1 MAEPKDLPAS
11 NLLTLLARLDG
22 APPSSVNTMWLSDV
36 ARSLLRIHRNLAD
49 ADHHVLRY
57 FNAAAEEYRTELEA
71 ILRNQLLHGAA
82 PASGAQDEF
91 PVNITLIQAIK
102 LAAWPAPMT
111 PLLGVLCELALR
123 SGVDRR
129 EVSALAKHIRGGL
142 ERYESRLAPVLGA
155 ARTLAELQA
164 NVERYLQSPALNAP
178 TAFEKT
184 WRAWLR
190 NRIAGWTLEDPSW
203 LREAYRAR
211 GLRRDL
217 DAPVLEVQ
225 VEPSAEPDDAVEVD
239 NVLTDPLDPGEDAR
253 TPHAEVARARA
264 NHLLRG
270 TDGDLLVPPD
280 FVLPDPRITQIAC
293 ACLEQA
299 EGHLAAGEWL
309 KAEPLL
315 ALGLA
320 IAAGIRELDLAGV
333 RWGHETDVDA
343 DHRLAV
349 DPDQPILWRHATR
362 PLHAFKPTDTIAPH
376 LLAVVDV
383 LPWPLPPRLH
393 RLLCQGIARNPE
405 TLFPRL
411 THRLES
417 YRLMD
422 VLRDLLHGK
431 ILGATPFR
439 QALAA
444 YLACTLGSD
453 VAQLA
458 LGDAFSVSV
467 APSYYCAASVEGLWN
482 VVAPKLASW
491 FDSRIDLPPPQPHAR
506 FGSRLAL
513 TDAAAAAWPR
523 ALHRGHHSLARRKA
537 RTALDEWIE
546 HRNRLAVTLCVATG
560 HRPTHALGQIDLD
573 QVIPEYGLILLQDKQ
588 IDPLRKFRI
597 AATGGHWMT
606 ELHAFL
612 ERLVD
617 IGTSET
623 GEGALA
629 RSILASQAPLFRI
642 PSAEGAQDFTPEDLR
657 ATMPEALRAAANHYR
672 HRLSQ
677 HLLAAGVDPELRF
690 AQLGWVVSPAHAT
703 ADLSPL
709 SAQDLG
715 HLLGSTLDHYLE
727 HEGWFS
733 ARHRITPWTWEDLPI
748 RPWKDWDAIARA
760 QAADHQ
766 RDVGRIRQEL
776 QERRRATLDALWPR
790 IQCAVAECLPGLVLR
805 LPEARLSSSHERTGA
820 AEPLLITE
828 DLCALLLDRMRV
840 DDARPQE
847 ALEGVVARIAWVRLL
862 KRSHREGLTQGF
874 IPRRPLLSV
883 GGQPSPFLVGSGLA
897 IRQIQAIR
905 EQIIERARAGHKDD
919 LGYLA
924 YLAVLLFSPYRT
936 VELAHG
942 AVEAARRAVRAH
954 HPGDLLR
961 IPAHV
966 QGKKTHLVFGGIA
979 ATLLARRGLAMPKAH
994 APSVPAIE
1002 AWLERILPAA
1012 LRPPSLASLV
1022 ATAQAAARIELAGPE
1037 RLQLLGIATMTPASV
1052 DRCLAVDDGW
1062 PVRTAP
1068 QPISPDPLR
1077 GSTFETEPTP
1087 PSHSDFTRAA
1097 INRLRELLNPERF
1110 NDSRAQMSD
1119 SHDGWRQA
1127 LHEALVQL
1135 GVEWPSRSNAW
1146 ALAQYA
1152 LHLLDHGG
1160 SRKSELAQQTLYDYV
1175 HRIAGR
1181 LLAVAGGRVLLDQD
1195 EAGLESIYLAV
1206 VNAAPLTVRA
1216 EIAEALRGF
1225 HTYIEMHHQAT
1236 PLAWGAIAA
1245 LAGFRQAHLDPGL
1258 YSEHELA
1265 KVYEVL
1271 QQDRTDLL
1279 ARRDA
1284 APDLIRL
1291 AELRIVQF
1299 VVLAASGIRPRSAR
1313 GLLMADLHL
1322 FGEASDWVHVH
1333 RTGGYGEAKT
1343 KTSIGYV
1350 PLEGSLW
1357 VRARPWFRE
1366 WLETEHSRVS
1376 ADQIQRIPLFAVAAG
1391 ARKRFGR
1398 TPLEHRQGELL
1409 RWVTGN
1415 KHARLYWLRKTRVTA
1430 RHRALALT
1438 EGTRARD
1445 IHRIL
1450 CLSGHASIE
1459 TPICSYIADPAVL
1472 VGHSVLRGRNAER
1485 QQILAASNFEGGAI
1499 DVAWTTAGGVK
1510 CGQRIAI
1517 TLTRLAHPPHE
1528 VPAEQIT
1535 APPPLIAKGGLLP
1548 ADLDAYARMR
1558 RRLPADE
1565 AQIQVSLSPSQSEAL
1580 EAAARKLLV
1589 LRGQVPWPVD
1599 GFEKPRARLLP
1610 PRWLVSAAPFKSALA
1625 RRPDADLL
1633 ALSELWAQTGHAK
1646 LTGADPDAV
1655 FVPSGGDLARVRAG
1669 LLALGV
1675 PAALISEATHAH
1687 GTSLTILR
1695 PPDEKTVLDLTH
1707 QAALRWLL
1715 ALVWLWNAVTSPANT
1730 A

>member
-1 MAEPKDLPAS
+1 MAAPKDLPAS
-11 NLLTLLARLDG
+11 NLLSLLARLDG
-22 APPSSVNTMWLSDV
+22 ALPSSVNTMWLTDV
-36 ARSLLRIHRNLAD
+36 ARSLLRIHRNIAD
-49 ADHHVLRY
+49 ADRYVLRY
-57 FNAAAEEYRTELEA
+57 FNAAVEEYRPELEA
-71 ILRNQLLHGAA
+71 FVQTQSLHKAA
-82 PASGAQDEF
+82 PASGTQDEF
-91 PVNITLIQAIK
+91 PVNMTLIQAIK
-102 LAAWPAPMT
+102 VASWPAPMA

-123 SGVDRR
+123 SGLDRR
-129 EVSALAKHIRGGL
+129 EVSALAQHIRGGL

-155 ARTLAELQA
+155 TRNLAELQA
-164 NVERYLQSPALNAP
+164 NVEQYLQSPALNVP
-178 TAFEKT
+178 TPFEKT
-184 WRAWLR
+184 WRSWLR
-190 NRIAGWTLEDPSW
+190 NRIAGWILEDPSW

-211 GLRRDL
+211 DLRSDL
-217 DAPVLEVQ
+217 EAPVLEVQ
-225 VEPSAEPDDAVEVD
+225 VEPAAEPDDAVEVD

-253 TPHAEVARARA
+253 TPHAEVVRARA

-280 FVLPDPRITQIAC
+280 FVLPDPRITQIAR

-299 EGHLAAGEWL
+299 EGYLAAGEWM

-333 RWGHETDVDA
+333 RWGHETDLDA
-343 DHRLAV
+343 DHRLTV
-349 DPDQPILWRHATR
+349 DPDQPILWRYVTR
-362 PLHAFKPTDTIAPH
+362 PLHAFKPTDMIAPH
-376 LLAVVDV
+376 VLPVVDA

-393 RLLCQGIARNPE
+393 RLLCQGLAHNLE

-411 THRLES
+411 TFRLES

-422 VLRDLLHGK
+422 VLRDLLHGEV
-431 ILGATPFR
+431 LGATPFR

-444 YLACTLGSD
+444 HLACTLGSD

-467 APSYYCAASVEGLWN
+467 APSYYCAVPVERLWD
-482 VVAPKLASW
+482 VVAPKLAAW
-491 FDSRIDLPPPQPHAR
+491 FNAPVDPQPPQPHAR
-506 FGSRLAL
+506 FGSRLIL
-513 TDAAAAAWPR
+513 THAAAAAWPR

-537 RTALDEWIE
+537 RTVVDEWTE
-546 HRNRLAVTLCVATG
+546 HRNRLAVTLCVVTG

-597 AATGGHWMT
+597 AATGGHWMA

-612 ERLVD
+612 ERLMA

-629 RSILASQAPLFRI
+629 RSILASEAPLFRI
-642 PSAEGAQDFTPEDLR
+642 PGAEGAQDFTPEDLR
-657 ATMPEALRAAANHYR
+657 ATMPEALRTAANHYR

-715 HLLGSTLDHYLE
+715 HLLGSTLDAYLE

-733 ARHRITPWTWEDLPI
+733 ARHRITPWRWEGLPI
-748 RPWKDWDAIARA
+748 RPWRDWNAIARA
-760 QAADHQ
+760 QSTDHQ

-790 IQCAVAECLPGLVLR
+790 IQCAVAECMPGLVLR
-805 LPEARLSSSHERTGA
+805 LPEAHLSSSHERTSA

-828 DLCALLLDRMRV
+828 DLCALLLDRLRA
-840 DDARPQE
+840 DDTRPQE
-847 ALEGVVARIAWVRLL
+847 ALEGVVARIALVRLL
-862 KRSHREGLTQGF
+862 KRSHREGLTRGF
-874 IPRRPLLSV
+874 IPRRPLLAVTS
-883 GGQPSPFLVGSGLA
+883 QPSPFLAGCGLA
-897 IRQIQAIR
+897 IRQIQTIR
-905 EQIIERARAGHKDD
+905 EQVIARARAGHKDD

-936 VELAHG
+936 AKLAQS
-942 AVEAARRAVRAH
+942 AVAAAGRAVRAH

-961 IPAHV
+961 IPARV
-966 QGKKTHLVFGGIA
+966 LGNETHLVFGGIA
-979 ATLLARRGLAMPKAH
+979 AMLLARRGLATPKAH
-994 APSVPAIE
+994 APSVPAVE
-1002 AWLERILPAA
+1002 AWLQRILPAA
-1012 LRPPSLASLV
+1012 LRPPTLASLV

-1037 RLQLLGIATMTPASV
+1037 RLQLLGIATIAPASV
-1052 DRCLAVDDGW
+1052 NCCLAVDDDW
-1062 PVRTAP
+1062 PVRTASK
-1068 QPISPDPLR
+1068 PISPDKLR

-1087 PSHSDFTRAA
+1087 PRHSDFTRAA
-1097 INRLRELLNPERF
+1097 IHRLRELLNPERF
-1110 NDSRAQMSD
+1110 NDSRAQIGD
-1119 SHDGWRQA
+1119 GHDGWRPALHQA
-1127 LHEALVQL
+1127 LVKL
-1135 GVEWPSRSNAW
+1135 GVEWPTRSNAW
-1146 ALAQYA
+1146 ALAHYA

-1175 HRIAGR
+1175 HRIADR
-1181 LLAVAGGRVLLDQD
+1181 LLAIAGGRVLLDQD

-1225 HTYIEMHHQAT
+1225 HTYIELQHQAT
-1236 PLAWGAIAA
+1236 PLPWDAIAA
-1245 LAGFRQAHLDPGL
+1245 LAGLRQAHLDPGL
-1258 YSEHELA
+1258 YSEHELV

-1271 QQDRTDLL
+1271 QQDRADLL
-1279 ARRDA
+1279 ARPDA

-1313 GLLMADLHL
+1313 GLLLADLHL
-1322 FGEASDWVHVH
+1322 FGEAGDWVHVH

-1343 KTSIGYV
+1343 RTSIGYV

-1357 VRARPWFRE
+1357 VRVRPWFCE
-1366 WLETEHSRVS
+1366 WLETERSRVS
-1376 ADQIQRIPLFAVAAG
+1376 ADQTQRVPLFAVAAG

-1398 TPLEHRQGELL
+1398 TLLEHRQGELL

-1415 KHARLYWLRKTRVTA
+1415 EDARLYWLRKTRVTA

-1438 EGTRARD
+1438 EGARARD

-1459 TPICSYIADPAVL
+1459 TPISSYIADPAVL
-1472 VGHSVLRGRNAER
+1472 VGHSVLQGRNAER
-1485 QQILAASNFEGGAI
+1485 QQILAASNVEGGAI

-1510 CGQRIAI
+1510 SGQRIAI
-1517 TLTRLAHPPHE
+1517 TLNRLAHAPQE

-1535 APPPLIAKGGLLP
+1535 EPPPLIAKGGLLP
-1548 ADLDAYARMR
+1548 ADLDAYARLR

-1565 AQIQVSLSPSQSEAL
+1565 AQLQVNLSPSQSEAL

-1599 GFEKPRARLLP
+1599 GFQKPRARLLP
-1610 PRWLVSAAPFKSALA
+1610 PRLLASAAPFKSALA
-1625 RRPDADLL
+1625 RRPDDDLL
-1633 ALSELWAQTGHAK
+1633 ALSELWAQTGHAT

-1655 FVPSGGDLARVRAG
+1655 FVPTGGDLARVRAS
-1669 LLALGV
+1669 LLTLGV

-1687 GTSLTILR
+1687 GTSLTVLR
-1695 PPDEKTVLDLTH
+1695 PPDEETVLELTH

-1715 ALVWLWNAVTSPANT
+1715 ALVWLWSAVTSPAN
-1730 A
+1730 AE